1 MTAIY
6 SVISCYA
13 ERLLT
18 VLRKSKCGVI
28 EFINENE
35 ISEQLLVTTGIM
47 SVFPFLLK
55 VDWVMKTRDDVKL
68 KDMED
73 WTLHHP
79 KKTFNPQI

>member
-1 MTAIY
+1 M
-6 SVISCYA
+6 
-13 ERLLT
+13 
-18 VLRKSKCGVI
+18 
-28 EFINENE
+28 
-35 ISEQLLVTTGIM
+35 VTTGIM